1 MSKRRL
7 SLKRLG
13 AWLALGLLLTCGV
26 HVYAANKW
34 AQYEREMQDPVN
46 DPPNADVE
54 AEFTFGRMRFRSP
67 RDRGRGGRMRWGTDA
82 NKSERQFITA
92 LRRLSV
98 INAKSIEQVV

>member
-1 MSKRRL
+1 MSKRGL

-13 AWLALGLLLTCGV
+13 ASLALGLLLTEGA
-26 HVYAANKW
+26 HLFAANRW

-46 DPPNADVE
+46 DPPNAGVE

-67 RDRGRGGRMRWGTDA
+67 RDGGRFGRMRWGTDA
-82 NKSERQFITA
+82 NKSERQFIVA

-98 INAKSIEQVV
+98 INAKSIEQV